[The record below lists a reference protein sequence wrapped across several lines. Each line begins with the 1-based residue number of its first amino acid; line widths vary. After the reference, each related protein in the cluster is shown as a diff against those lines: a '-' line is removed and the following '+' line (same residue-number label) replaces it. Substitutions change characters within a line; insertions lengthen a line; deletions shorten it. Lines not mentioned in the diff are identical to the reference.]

1 MTDRKTHR
9 HRCPLSV
16 IGSALRLDHRFS
28 LSQRDMQQLLHERGL
43 VFSHEIKSGR
53 GTSSSPRCSPRNC
66 VTGRGRRGS
75 GKPLDEEHVKG
86 GRGPQWLWRAVD
98 EHGDVLDILLQEDRD
113 TEAARS
119 FFMRLLATYDVPEIM
134 HTDKL

>member
-1 MTDRKTHR
+1 MK
-9 HRCPLSV
+9 
-16 IGSALRLDHRFS
+16 G
-28 LSQRDMQQLLHERGL
+28 E
-43 VFSHEIKSGR
+43 
-53 GTSSSPRCSPRNC
+53 GT
-66 VTGRGRRGS
+66 
-75 GKPLDEEHVKG
+75 
-86 GRGPQWLWRAVD
+86 QWLWRAVD